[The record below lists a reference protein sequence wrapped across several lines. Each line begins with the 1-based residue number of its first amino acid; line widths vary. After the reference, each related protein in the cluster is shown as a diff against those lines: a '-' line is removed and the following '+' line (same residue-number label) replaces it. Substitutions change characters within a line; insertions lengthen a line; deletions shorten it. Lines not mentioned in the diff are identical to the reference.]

1 MAATGRLLAGRLA
14 LVTGGASG
22 IGRAV
27 CQALAAEGASIVV
40 TDLNNQGAQETTD
53 SLSKHADSKHIN
65 YSLDV
70 ASGEE
75 VQKVLECIISEYRKS
90 PCILVNSAGITSDDF
105 LLKMDEEKFDKVI
118 DVNLKGTFLVTQ
130 AVAKLMVSEKVTN
143 GSIVNLASIVG
154 KIGNLGQANYAAS
167 KAGVEGLTKT
177 CAKELAR
184 FGVRCNAVL
193 PGFIQTPMTD
203 AVPEKVL
210 EKLKKQIPLA
220 RFGNPSDVADV
231 ITFLASDRSS
241 YITGISIEVT
251 GGLSM

>member
-1 MAATGRLLAGRLA
+1 M
-14 LVTGGASG
+14 
-22 IGRAV
+22 

-40 TDLNNQGAQETTD
+40 TDLNNQKAGETTE
-53 SLSKHADSKHIN
+53 SLSRHADNKHLN

-70 ASGEE
+70 ARGEE
-75 VQKVLECIISEYRKS
+75 VQKVLECIISEYRKP
-90 PCILVNSAGITSDDF
+90 PCILVNSAGIISDDF
-105 LLKMDEEKFDKVI
+105 LLKMEEEKFDKVI
-118 DVNLKGTFLVTQ
+118 EVNLKGTFLVTQ

-167 KAGVEGLTKT
+167 KAGVEGLTRT
-177 CAKELAR
+177 CAKELGR

-193 PGFIQTPMTD
+193 PGFIQTPMTEH
-203 AVPEKVL
+203 VPEKVL
-210 EKLKKQIPLA
+210 ENIKKQIPLA
-220 RFGNPSDVADV
+220 RLGQPSDVADV

-251 GGLSM
+251 GGLFM